1 MRPQLHLASRSEDLL
16 SALRPALAAARTTAL
31 AATTGIPRPV
41 SVLVPS
47 QQLSD
52 WLQARLA
59 RDLGLSMGFEFLTPA
74 DYFKRHFAAEP
85 AAAAFAQ
92 ANAFWSPD
100 HLRWQLLPHIE
111 TVAAQLGHNPAQTLA
126 PRARF
131 AFAELL
137 ARQFDRY
144 TRQRPDWPTRWRKNQ
159 SPWRTLTPPLPAAV
173 QADEAWQRRL
183 WHTVAAQADA
193 PPHPASLLASLA
205 SSAPVSPQTPLFVVG
220 ADLLDPLL
228 LRTLQ
233 TLAQHKH
240 AVALYLLFPSLGYLA
255 DQSRRRALSARV
267 AATAPEDALELGGH
281 PLLASLGQ
289 QAVGNFLLLE
299 TLSPDYAEWPDSPDC
314 AAPVPAAASLLQRLQ
329 ADIRAQRTPP
339 GETSPDSRPA
349 LDPDDLSLRV
359 HCAHSP
365 RRELEILRDEL
376 LRAFND
382 LPGLQPEE
390 VLVAVT
396 DFDTYAPLA
405 EGILRSGELRLPV
418 RLTAIPAREA
428 NPVAVALLA
437 LLRLSL
443 GRQTASEVIE
453 LLTLSAVQH
462 HLGLAEDNE
471 TLALLA
477 ETIRSAGL
485 THGIEP
491 TAATLGDAT
500 GTWRAAL
507 DRHLAGAW
515 FGPEPEARGGDSAF
529 AHPLAHELPAHDA
542 ERLAFISWLEALARH
557 LRSWTAPVSAAVWA
571 ERLDH
576 AITGLLHSS
585 AHDDHAAALRRQLAE
600 LSAVAAPTPLDA
612 GALLDWLQPQLDNAT
627 SLRTSL
633 GGEIL
638 FGRLDQ
644 LHGLPCRVLAIL
656 GLQDGAFPR
665 ANRRPAWDIL
675 APQPER
681 WDVDPRTQ
689 DRQHFLDALLCPRD
703 RLILTASNRSLRS
716 AHDGPLSSCVE
727 ELLRAAAATVR
738 PFSPDE
744 SLNQHLVVAHRIQ
757 PFAADYFTAS
767 GQLPRSF
774 NAQAARITADLVH
787 NVSTPP
793 EPFLVAPSGSPAP
806 AAEPLEITLTELVTF
821 WKDPARAWLRTL
833 NLETT
838 TDEADDTALDD
849 PPLNLDALQAYHA
862 RQTALLA
869 SIAPGTDASAAGA
882 RLMADRALPPGAL
895 GNLAWEQNTEEIA
908 PLAGGI
914 NRVLPQTE
922 IRTLDIA
929 IDSLTRLTGDIQ
941 ICVTPPES
949 PWLLRHRPGK
959 FSSVKYQL
967 EAFIPTL
974 AAALFLN
981 KPVSIQVFG
990 TDCPNGLTLPPLDSE
1005 TARRHL
1011 AALLAGY
1018 RAGQARPLEYA
1029 PETSAALAK
1038 ALTKADPATALETA
1052 EATWTREPYKN
1063 QPGGEGTTTD
1073 AQLAW
1078 RETDPFAE
1086 PHASAWLAWAESVAA
1101 PLQTWWSSAT

>member
-52 WLQARLA
+52 WLQASLA

-74 DYFKRHFAAEP
+74 DYFKRHFANEP
-85 AAAAFAQ
+85 AAAAFSQ

-100 HLRWQLLPHIE
+100 HLRWELLPHIE
-111 TVAAQLGHNPAQTLA
+111 TVATQLGHDPAQALA

-144 TRQRPDWPTRWRKNQ
+144 TRQRPDWPARWRKNQ
-159 SPWRTLTPPLPAAV
+159 SPWRTPTPPLPAAV
-173 QADEAWQRRL
+173 LADEVWQRRL
-183 WHTVAAQADA
+183 WHTVASRADA
-193 PPHPASLLASLA
+193 PPHPAALLASF
-205 SSAPVSPQTPLFVVG
+205 APTSPDLHPTPLFVVG

-255 DQSRRRALSARV
+255 DQSRRRALSTR
-267 AATAPEDALELGGH
+267 AATTAPEDALELGGH
-281 PLLASLGQ
+281 PLLPSLGQ

-299 TLSPDYAEWPDSPDC
+299 TLSPDYAEWPDSPDLD
-314 AAPVPAAASLLQRLQ
+314 APVPDDASLLQRLQ
-329 ADIRAQRTPP
+329 TDIRAQRTPP
-339 GETSPDSRPA
+339 GETSPDARPSF
-349 LDPDDLSLRV
+349 DPADLSLRV

-365 RRELEILRDEL
+365 RRELEVLRDEL
-376 LRAFND
+376 LRAFAD
-382 LPGLQPEE
+382 LPGLQPED

-418 RLTAIPAREA
+418 RLTAIPSREA

-453 LLTLSAVQH
+453 LLTLSAVRH

-485 THGIEP
+485 THGL
-491 TAATLGDAT
+491 AATLGDAT

-515 FGPEPEARGGDSAF
+515 FGPEPEARDGDFAF
-529 AHPLAHELPAHDA
+529 AHPLAPDLPAHDA
-542 ERLAFISWLEALARH
+542 DRLVFIAWLEALARH
-557 LRSWTAPVSAAVWA
+557 LQSWTTPVSAAVWA
-571 ERLDH
+571 ERIDH
-576 AITGLLHSS
+576 AITELLHSS
-585 AHDDHAAALRRQLAE
+585 DHDDHAAALRRQLAE
-600 LSAVAAPTPLDA
+600 LSAVSAPTPLDT

-665 ANRRPAWDIL
+665 ANRRPAWDLL

-681 WDVDPRTQ
+681 WDIDPRTQ

-703 RLILTASNRSLRS
+703 RLILTAANRSLRS
-716 AHDGPLSSCVE
+716 AHDGPLSSCIE
-727 ELLRAAAATVR
+727 ELLRAAAAAVR
-738 PFSPDE
+738 PPSPDD
-744 SLNQHLVVAHRIQ
+744 SLNKHLVVAHRIQ
-757 PFAADYFTAS
+757 PFSADYFTAS

-774 NAQAARITADLVH
+774 NAQAARLTADLV
-787 NVSTPP
+787 NRVS
-793 EPFLVAPSGSPAP
+793 SSPAP
-806 AAEPLEITLTELVTF
+806 FFIAPPDSSAPATEPLEITLTELATF
-821 WKDPARAWLRTL
+821 WKDPARAWLRAL

-838 TDEADDTALDD
+838 NDETDDTTLDD

-869 SIAPGTDASAAGA
+869 TLTPGATAPAAGA
-882 RLMADRALPPGAL
+882 RLIADRALPPGAL
-895 GNLAWEQNTEEIA
+895 GFLAWEQNTEEIA
-908 PLAGGI
+908 PLAAGI
-914 NRVLPQTE
+914 TRVLPQTE
-922 IRTLDIA
+922 IRMLDIA
-929 IDSLTRLTGDIQ
+929 IDSLTRLTGEIQ
-941 ICVTPPES
+941 ISVTPPES

-974 AAALFLN
+974 AAAVALDQ
-981 KPVSIQVFG
+981 PVAARVFG
-990 TDCPNGLTLPPLDSE
+990 TDCPSGLNLPPLDSE

-1018 RAGQARPLEYA
+1018 RAGQTRPLEYA

-1052 EATWTREPYKN
+1052 EATWAREPFQS

-1078 RETDPFAE
+1078 RETYPFAE
-1086 PHASAWLAWAESVAA
+1086 SHASALLSWTESVAA
-1101 PLQTWWSSAT
+1101 PLQIWWSSSS